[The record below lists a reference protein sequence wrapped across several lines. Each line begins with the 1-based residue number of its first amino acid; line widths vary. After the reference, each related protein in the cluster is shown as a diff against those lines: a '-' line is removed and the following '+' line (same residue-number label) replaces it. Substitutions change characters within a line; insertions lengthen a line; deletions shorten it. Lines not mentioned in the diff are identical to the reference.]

1 MRAKKFFIAFKSWI
15 LMFFILSTAL
25 CLAQEEIPQVK
36 EIPYKIY
43 PEVNEAKPNLPS
55 PFRDSIGDEYVI
67 AVNKDGKYAI
77 IPVTL
82 GNDDKICKQLI
93 VDEEDFPE
101 LVKTGLHSEI
111 KLNQTEN
118 ITGWSIEKITKL
130 GQPGGLSHD
139 GFMASDEDILSV
151 IKGDNQLVK
160 KLGFTHPQMAKPLF
174 HVLNMMDADLDID
187 RWNMAKHR
195 WDNIQYFFY
204 NKQKVLVEA
213 HDTKGG
219 QKSIFNDG
227 IEGAFYIKL
236 WREPDPNETKFLEKH
251 YKHLDE
257 TEFTRL
263 KTLLYQIETGEI
275 EPQYIMRYGFYE
287 GHTNWRTDPISI
299 SFIFGMKSLKE
310 LNKLYSGRL
319 DQVLSQHH
327 TK

>member
-1 MRAKKFFIAFKSWI
+1 MSAKKFSIAFTSWI
-15 LMFFILSTAL
+15 MMFFFLSTAFR
-25 CLAQEEIPQVK
+25 LAQEEMPQVK
-36 EIPYKIY
+36 KIPHKIY
-43 PEVNEAKPNLPS
+43 PDVNEEKPGLPS
-55 PFRDSIGDEYVI
+55 PFRDSKGDEYVI
-67 AVNKDGKYAI
+67 AVTKDGKYAI

-82 GNDDKICKQLI
+82 SNEKKMCKQLI
-93 VDEEDFPE
+93 IDEEDFPE
-101 LVKTGLHSEI
+101 LAKTGLHSEI
-111 KLNQTEN
+111 KLNQTES
-118 ITGWSIEKITKL
+118 ITGWPIEKITKL
-130 GQPGGLSHD
+130 GHPQGLSYD

-151 IKGDNQLVK
+151 IKGDNKIVE

-174 HVLNMMDADLDID
+174 HVLNMMEADLDIY

-263 KTLLYQIETGEI
+263 KTLLYQIETGEM

-287 GHTNWRTDPISI
+287 GHINWRTDPISI

-310 LNKLYSGRL
+310 LNKLYSGKL